1 MIEVFSVFSLN
12 YKVLVTAFT
21 NNKSL
26 YLLLKQARSCSDVV
40 QVVSSLMP
48 RVCLN
53 VWRFVAIR
61 LPQGHLEGCLKHV
74 FKAGSVNYKA
84 GCTSIPC
91 VTTESYTQ
99 HHHREV
105 LL

>member
-12 YKVLVTAFT
+12 YKVLVTEFT

-40 QVVSSLMP
+40 QVVSFLMP

-99 HHHREV
+99 HHREV